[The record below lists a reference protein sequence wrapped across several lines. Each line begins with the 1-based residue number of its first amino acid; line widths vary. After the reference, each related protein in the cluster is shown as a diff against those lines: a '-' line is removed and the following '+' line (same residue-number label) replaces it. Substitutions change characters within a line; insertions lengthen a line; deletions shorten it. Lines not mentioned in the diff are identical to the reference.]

1 MTRKIKFRAWDN
13 QRKMMILFDF
23 SDLNGP
29 NLRVPGDGLCLRPL
43 AEFEIM
49 QYTGLHDRLDKEI
62 YEGDVVR
69 ISEDRNGSSINLGFV
84 SVVQYRGGAFVF
96 RGVGGGWG
104 PLVRVSGMKY
114 AHVTE
119 DSDGEILP
127 LAEVV
132 GNIYENPELLE
143 GD

>member
-1 MTRKIKFRAWDN
+1 MKEPGVHEGKWVYLDGIGHDSWLSR
-13 QRKMMILFDF
+13 
-23 SDLNGP
+23 NG
-29 NLRVPGDGLCLRPL
+29 RYYGDIISETQG
-43 AEFEIM
+43 
-49 QYTGLHDRLDKEI
+49 QYTGLHDKRDKEI

-132 GNIYENPELLE
+132 GNIYENPELLA